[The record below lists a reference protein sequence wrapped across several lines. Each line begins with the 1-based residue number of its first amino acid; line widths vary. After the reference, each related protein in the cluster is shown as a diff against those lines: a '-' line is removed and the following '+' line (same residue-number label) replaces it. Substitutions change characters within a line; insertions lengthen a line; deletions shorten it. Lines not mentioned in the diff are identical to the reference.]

1 MADTATTTS
10 RKKPASRHRTKP
22 AEKEEPKVKWEK
34 SKAKQLLYK
43 DILEGRVPRNAT
55 TADGK
60 STMPLKSIYELRPE
74 FQEYLYSK
82 FSSRLSS
89 LRKTIKDRSYR
100 ANLDQEAFD
109 NYKANNPVPAAFSHK
124 GYIQWQ
130 GSEAQALCREDI
142 EHGLHKSMSRMEL
155 FGSRSEY
162 YKNFP
167 LKEFRDKVRQE
178 IRTAKYLHTLA
189 VKGKDPRK

>member
-1 MADTATTTS
+1 MS
-10 RKKPASRHRTKP
+10 
-22 AEKEEPKVKWEK
+22 
-34 SKAKQLLYK
+34 
-43 DILEGRVPRNAT
+43 
-55 TADGK
+55 
-60 STMPLKSIYELRPE
+60 LKSIYDLRPE
-74 FQEYLYSK
+74 FQEYHYSK

-89 LRKTIKDRSYR
+89 LRKTIKERNYR
-100 ANLDQEAFD
+100 ADLDQEAFD

-155 FGSRSEY
+155 YGSRSEY
-162 YKNFP
+162 YENFP